1 LIDSHLREPHTI
13 GTNVSTHSLSGSLSV
28 GTVLFPPFSGHVK
41 VDVAVKYI
49 PVIKMLFLLQ
59 FWNKLGK
66 YKNFGVQIIQKFLI
80 LTEKLNI

>member
-1 LIDSHLREPHTI
+1 MYVR
-13 GTNVSTHSLSGSLSV
+13 LSDGLSV
-28 GTVLFPPFSGHVK
+28 RTVLFPPFSGHVK
-41 VDVAVKYI
+41 VDMVVKYI
-49 PVIKMLFLLQ
+49 PVIEKWSFLLQ